1 MHAIWGLESYAY
13 GSRVA
18 AWRIIG
24 NSQVLP
30 FPASNP
36 LTPRPRPRPP
46 CAHLNLQDLAQK
58 KETMTHLQIPGL
70 VQTFVML
77 PAVRRDERTVVHAYR
92 ELAEG
97 ERIQEEGQRKTM
109 HMFCVVS

>member
-1 MHAIWGLESYAY
+1 
-13 GSRVA
+13 
-18 AWRIIG
+18 
-24 NSQVLP
+24 
-30 FPASNP
+30 
-36 LTPRPRPRPP
+36 
-46 CAHLNLQDLAQK
+46 
-58 KETMTHLQIPGL
+58 MTHLQIPGL

-109 HMFCVVS
+109 RMFFFAS